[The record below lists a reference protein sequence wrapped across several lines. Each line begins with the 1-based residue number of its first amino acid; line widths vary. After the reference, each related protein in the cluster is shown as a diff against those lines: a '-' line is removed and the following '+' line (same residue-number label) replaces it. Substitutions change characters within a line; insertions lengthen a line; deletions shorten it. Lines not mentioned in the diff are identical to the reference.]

1 MQTYSMSSEPGFMR
15 EKIPA
20 FFQGFLYAFL
30 SSMVT
35 S

>member
-15 EKIPA
+15 EKILV